1 MSTIYCA
8 AARTQLSPLP
18 INTFSA
24 SLPARKWRECSRR
37 SHCRFSIIL
46 FLQVGASES
55 PELNGTTVPF
65 SALEVP
71 DYQGPN
77 RDPPGYFVP
86 FCSIQR
92 IEPRMD
98 TRKHEWGTIEKA
110 KRYGAKNF
118 SSLIGVRNSGL
129 CLR

>member
-77 RDPPGYFVP
+77 RDPRGISFHFVP
-86 FCSIQR
+86 FRGSN
-92 IEPRMD
+92 
-98 TRKHEWGTIEKA
+98 HEWTRESTNGEPSR
-110 KRYGAKNF
+110 KRSVMGRKIF
-118 SSLIGVRNSGL
+118 HR
-129 CLR
+129 